1 MKFCYPP
8 RPFLL
13 SFILLTTL
21 ACVDKQAKK
30 TTDIDELKIR
40 KVHKAYVNGWLESN
54 EEGIMELLV
63 EDSRIQPNTLKP
75 IEGKS
80 EIRKF
85 WFPNDS
91 SKTTINNYVTEII
104 NVDVMDTIAISTHT
118 SLLDWTYKKDSIN
131 FGMLQN
137 GISTTI
143 YRRQVDNSWKIWR
156 SMWTDIYVERK

>member
-1 MKFCYPP
+1 MKFCYQQKL
-8 RPFLL
+8 FLL
-13 SFILLTTL
+13 SFILLATA
-21 ACVDKQAKK
+21 ACGDKQTKKPTDVAKL
-30 TTDIDELKIR
+30 EIR
-40 KVHKAYVNGWLESN
+40 KIHKAYVNGWLASD

-63 EDSRIQPNTLKP
+63 EDSRIQPNTLQP

-91 SKTTINNYVTEII
+91 SKTTINNYVTEI
-104 NVDVMDTIAISTHT
+104 VSLDVMDTLAISTHT

-131 FGMLQN
+131 FGMVQN

-143 YRRQVDNSWKIWR
+143 YRRQSDNSWKIWR